1 MSVMIIQYLFL
12 MKQFLNRKHGHGI
25 DLFYDNT
32 GQLLLLP
39 QSVEVPGVHQGAVVK
54 LWS

>member
-12 MKQFLNRKHGHGI
+12 MKQFLNRKPGHGI
-25 DLFYDNT
+25 DNT